1 MKAQLRRHMYRH
13 VSSAGRSLLA
23 LGVAASLLTACSG
36 TSQNRSGTGGAGGS
50 SGSGGAAAETGG
62 TGAGGTSTGSG
73 GTSGG
78 VAGGGGGAAGTGGG
92 VAGGAGTGTAGT
104 GGTAGGG
111 GTGAAA
117 GRGGASGSGGSAG
130 RGGSSGS
137 GGGAGT
143 GAGGRGGTGGGAAG
157 TGGGGAGGSGGS
169 AGSSGRCT
177 GASAVAGIYYVDATA
192 GRDTNDGLTP
202 ATAWQTLAKVN
213 GTTLQPG
220 NAVCFKAGGSWTG
233 QLAPKGSGS
242 AAAPIVVDQYG
253 TGAKPRIAA
262 GASDLDTVLLL
273 NVQYWE
279 LYNLEVTNM
288 KSAPGDLR
296 GICVRGRD
304 AGVLNHIYIRNSFV
318 HDVTGVVNWI
328 GGDVADNQPPWV
340 TFQTGWDDSK
350 RTGGIVVEV
359 DSQNGT
365 KTWFNDVVI
374 ENNTVQDTSFGGIV
388 FKQFDGG
395 YGWGVRSSRTDSKF
409 TPHTNIVIRN
419 NFLSQTGTQFGCNTI
434 YLTGSQHVVIE
445 RNVTKDA
452 GTSAIEAYNSDDV
465 RIQYNETF
473 GTVRKAGGAD
483 YNGIDTDRATTGAVV
498 QYNYI
503 HDNGDGILLCQFAF
517 GDSIVRYNILINNSR
532 HGINLHS
539 DNAATNQTYNNLIF
553 YEGSA
558 SANLIATSGDA
569 ATYLASPYTIR
580 NNIFHSTRAAAMV
593 ASGSG
598 TTYAN
603 NLFDGIA
610 AVGTAAQTGSA
621 MFVNSATHPSG
632 GASGP
637 ALTGLAGFQVKTTS
651 AAVNNGVSISSN
663 GGVDF
668 WGNALYNG
676 APDIGPYEAR

>member
-1 MKAQLRRHMYRH
+1 MGAGGRGGAAG
-13 VSSAGRSLLA
+13 SS
-23 LGVAASLLTACSG
+23 
-36 TSQNRSGTGGAGGS
+36 GGAGR
-50 SGSGGAAAETGG
+50 
-62 TGAGGTSTGSG
+62 
-73 GTSGG
+73 
-78 VAGGGGGAAGTGGG
+78 GGGGGTVG
-92 VAGGAGTGTAGT
+92 VA
-104 GGTAGGG
+104 
-111 GTGAAA
+111 
-117 GRGGASGSGGSAG
+117 
-130 RGGSSGS
+130 
-137 GGGAGT
+137 
-143 GAGGRGGTGGGAAG
+143 GRGGTGGGAAG
-157 TGGGGAGGSGGS
+157 SAGRGGAGGGAGGGASGTAGTGGGAGS
-169 AGSSGRCT
+169 SGSSGRCA
-177 GASAVAGIYYVDATA
+177 GASAVPGIYYVDATA

-220 NAVCFKAGGSWTG
+220 NAVCLKAGGSWTG

-262 GASDLDTVLLL
+262 GASDLDAVLLL

-279 LYNLEVTNM
+279 LYNLDVTNT
-288 KSAPGDLR
+288 KTTPGDLR

-304 AGVLNHIYIRNSFV
+304 AGTLNHIYIRSSFI

-359 DSQNGT
+359 QSANGT

-395 YGWGVRSSRTDSKF
+395 YGWGVRASRTDSKF
-409 TPHTNIVIRN
+409 TPHTNVTIRN
-419 NFLSQTGTQFGCNTI
+419 NLISQTGTQYGCNAV
-434 YLTGSQHVVIE
+434 YLTGAQHAVVE
-445 RNVTKDA
+445 RNVCKDA

-483 YNGIDTDRATTGAVV
+483 YNGIDTDKATTGAVV
-498 QYNYI
+498 QYNYV
-503 HDNGDGILLCQFAF
+503 HDNGDGILLCQFSF

-539 DNAATNQTYNNLIF
+539 DSASTNQTYNNLIF

-580 NNIFHSTRAAAMV
+580 NNIFHTTRTAAMV

-603 NLFDGIA
+603 NLYDGIA

-637 ALTGLAGFQVKTTS
+637 ALSGLAGFQVRTTS
-651 AAVNNGVSISSN
+651 AAVNNGVSISNN

-676 APDIGPYEAR
+676 TPDIGPYEAR

>member
-1 MKAQLRRHMYRH
+1 M
-13 VSSAGRSLLA
+13 AGS
-23 LGVAASLLTACSG
+23 
-36 TSQNRSGTGGAGGS
+36 GAGGN
-50 SGSGGAAAETGG
+50 
-62 TGAGGTSTGSG
+62 STGSG
-73 GTSGG
+73 GANAGASSGG
-78 VAGGGGGAAGTGGG
+78 VGGSAGTGAGIAGSSATGVGGGAGGGVSGSAGTSAGGRGGGGGGTAGGAGTGNGG
-92 VAGGAGTGTAGT
+92 RGGAGGAGTGTAG
-104 GGTAGGG
+104 
-111 GTGAAA
+111 
-117 GRGGASGSGGSAG
+117 
-130 RGGSSGS
+130 
-137 GGGAGT
+137 
-143 GAGGRGGTGGGAAG
+143 RGGTGGGGGGAAG
-157 TGGGGAGGSGGS
+157 SGGAAGAGGSG
-169 AGSSGRCT
+169 GSSGRCT
-177 GASAVAGIYYVDATA
+177 GASAVAGVYYVDAAA

-213 GTTLQPG
+213 ATTLQAG
-220 NAVCFKAGGSWTG
+220 NALCFKAGGSWTG

-253 TGAKPRIAA
+253 TGGRPRIAA
-262 GASDLDTVLLL
+262 GAGDLDAVLLF

-279 LYNLEVTNM
+279 LNNLEVTNT

-296 GICVRGRD
+296 GICLRGRD
-304 AGVLNHIYIRNSFV
+304 AGTLNHIYIRNSFV
-318 HDVTGVVNWI
+318 HDVSGVVNWI

-359 DSQNGT
+359 QSQNGT

-374 ENNTVQDTSFGGIV
+374 ENNTIQDTSFGGIV
-388 FKQFDGG
+388 FKQLDGG
-395 YGWGVRSSRTDSKF
+395 YGWGVRASRTDSKF
-409 TPHTNIVIRN
+409 TPHTNVTIRN
-419 NFLSQTGTQFGCNTI
+419 NFLSQTGTQYGCNTI
-434 YLTGSQHVVIE
+434 YLTGVQHAVIE

-452 GTSAIEAYNSDDV
+452 GTSAIEAYNADDV

-473 GTVRKAGGAD
+473 GTVRKAAGAD
-483 YNGIDTDRATTGAVV
+483 YNGIDADRATTGAVI
-498 QYNYI
+498 QYNYV

-539 DNAATNQTYNNLIF
+539 DNASTNQTYNNLVF

-558 SANLIATSGDA
+558 SPNLIATSGDA

-580 NNIFHSTRAAAMV
+580 NNIFRSSRAAAMV

-610 AVGTAAQTGSA
+610 AVGTASQTGSA
-621 MFVNSATHPSG
+621 MFMNSATHPSG

-637 ALTGLAGFQVKTTS
+637 ALSGLAGFQVRSTS
-651 AAVNNGVSISSN
+651 AAVNNGVSISNN

-668 WGNALYNG
+668 WGNALYSG